1 MIGSAIRTA
10 TFPVPEPALPKN
22 PAPPRA
28 FLHPG
33 AALRRVIA
41 RSQRRPGIGTGARR
55 SRRQARLVGVVL
67 RRVPAE
73 PGAEY
78 GGCLLEPPPRR
89 HESSRRPPRAPGPRV
104 PAPVP

>member
-41 RSQRRPGIGTGARR
+41 RSQRRPG
-55 SRRQARLVGVVL
+55 S
-67 RRVPAE
+67 
-73 PGAEY
+73 
-78 GGCLLEPPPRR
+78 
-89 HESSRRPPRAPGPRV
+89 APGPGDPEDRPGWLEWYYDGFQRNRARSMAGV
-104 PAPVP
+104 Y